1 MTELFAEDS
10 RSNRERMLAGD
21 PYIADAELAQLS
33 QQALSR
39 TYEYERAYLEDPASA
54 RRILENLIGE
64 LGTGV
69 DIRPPLRVDYGSNI
83 SIGEGTFINF
93 NLTALDVA
101 PIKIGADCQIGPNVQ
116 LLTPTHPLDPEERR
130 SKIESAQPIILGD
143 NVWLGGGVVI
153 LPGVSIGHNS
163 VIGAGAVV
171 TRDIPA
177 GVVAAGNPARVIK
190 QLA

>member
-1 MTELFAEDS
+1 MTELFADDS

-93 NLTALDVA
+93 NFTALDVA

-130 SKIESAQPIILGD
+130 SKIESAQPITLGIMC
-143 NVWLGGGVVI
+143 G
-153 LPGVSIGHNS
+153 S
-163 VIGAGAVV
+163 AGASSSSPESASDTTRSSVPARWLPV
-171 TRDIPA
+171 TFPQ
-177 GVVAAGNPARVIK
+177 VVAAGNPARVIK